1 VEPRNPLPL
10 ERFNHNKRKSKLMM
24 IRSFIAIDF
33 PEETRKALEDI
44 QKELK
49 QCGAGVRWVKPS
61 SIHLTLKFLGNI
73 HPTQAEDIALAVAE
87 EIRDHPPITLRAAG
101 LGAFPSRRKP
111 RVIWIG
117 MEGEVQRL
125 TRIQARVENALEPLG
140 FVREKRP
147 FQPHLTI
154 GRVKDRRKLQAPI
167 DAMAELKIPEF
178 DSFDVTEIILYK
190 SDLRPT
196 GAIYTKLHRMSLAAS
211 ASV

>member
-1 VEPRNPLPL
+1 MVA
-10 ERFNHNKRKSKLMM
+10 M
-24 IRSFIAIDF
+24 IRSFIAIDL
-33 PEETRKALEDI
+33 PDATRQGLAAVQEQLR
-44 QKELK
+44 QSR
-49 QCGAGVRWVKPS
+49 GGVRWVKPS

-73 HPTQAEDIALAVAE
+73 QAAQVEDIALAVAQ
-87 EIRDHPPITLRAAG
+87 EIRDQPPITLGAAG

-125 TRIQARVENALEPLG
+125 TRIQSRVENALEPLS

-147 FQPHLTI
+147 FRPHLTI
-154 GRVKDRRKLQAPI
+154 GRVKDRRRLQSLI

>member
-1 VEPRNPLPL
+1 
-10 ERFNHNKRKSKLMM
+10 M

-44 QKELK
+44 QRELK
-49 QCGAGVRWVKPS
+49 QCGAGVRWVRPS

-73 HPTQAEDIALAVAE
+73 QAAQVDDIALAVAQGV
-87 EIRDHPPITLRAAG
+87 RDHPPITLGAAG
-101 LGAFPSRRKP
+101 LGAFPSLRKP
-111 RVIWIG
+111 RVLWIG

-125 TRIQARVENALEPLG
+125 TRIQSRVENALEPLG
-140 FVREKRP
+140 FVRESRP
-147 FQPHLTI
+147 FRPHLTI
-154 GRVKDRRKLQAPI
+154 GRVKDRRRLQSLI

-196 GAIYTKLHRMSLAAS
+196 GAIYTKLHRMPLAAS

>member
-1 VEPRNPLPL
+1 
-10 ERFNHNKRKSKLMM
+10 MM

-33 PEETRKALEDI
+33 PDETRKALEDI

-73 HPTQAEDIALAVAE
+73 QAALVEEIALAVAQ
-87 EIRDHPPITLRAAG
+87 EIRDQPPITLRPAG

-125 TRIQARVENALEPLG
+125 NGIQARVENALEPLG
-140 FVREKRP
+140 FVREKRD
-147 FQPHLTI
+147 FRPHLTI
-154 GRVKDRRKLQAPI
+154 GRVKDRRRLQSLV
-167 DAMAELKIPEF
+167 DAMATLDMEPF
-178 DSFDVTEIILYK
+178 NSFDADEIILYK

-196 GAIYTKLHRMSLAAS
+196 GAIYTKLHRMPLAAP
-211 ASV
+211 ASP

>member
-1 VEPRNPLPL
+1 
-10 ERFNHNKRKSKLMM
+10 M
-24 IRSFIAIDF
+24 IRSFIAIDL
-33 PEETRKALEDI
+33 PEETRKALAAVQE
-44 QKELK
+44 QLK
-49 QCGAGVRWVKPS
+49 QSRARVRWVRTN

-73 HPTQAEDIALAVAE
+73 HPAQVEDIALAVAE

-154 GRVKDRRKLQAPI
+154 GRVKDRSRLQALI
-167 DAMAELKIPEF
+167 DAMATLDMEPF
-178 DSFDVTEIILYK
+178 NSFDADEIILYK

-196 GAIYTKLHRMSLAAS
+196 GAIYTKLHRMPLAAS
-211 ASV
+211 ASP

>member
-1 VEPRNPLPL
+1 
-10 ERFNHNKRKSKLMM
+10 M
-24 IRSFIAIDF
+24 IRSFIAIDL

-44 QKELK
+44 QKKLK
-49 QCGAGVRWVKPS
+49 KSGAGVRWVKPG

-73 HPTQAEDIALAVAE
+73 HLAQVEDIALAVAQE
-87 EIRDHPPITLRAAG
+87 VRDQPPITLGAAG

-125 TRIQARVENALEPLG
+125 SRIQARVENALEPLG
-140 FVREKRP
+140 FVREKRV

-154 GRVKDRRKLQAPI
+154 GRVKDRRRLQALI
-167 DAMAELKIPEF
+167 DAMATLDMEPF
-178 DSFDVTEIILYK
+178 NSFDADEIILYK

-196 GAIYTKLHRMSLAAS
+196 GAIYTKLHRMPLAAP
-211 ASV
+211 ASP

>member
-1 VEPRNPLPL
+1 
-10 ERFNHNKRKSKLMM
+10 MM

-49 QCGAGVRWVKPS
+49 QCGAGVRWVKPG

-73 HPTQAEDIALAVAE
+73 HPAQVEDIALAVAE
-87 EIRDHPPITLRAAG
+87 EIRDDPPITLGAAG

-125 TRIQARVENALEPLG
+125 TRIQARVENALESLG

-147 FQPHLTI
+147 FRPHLTI
-154 GRVKDRRKLQAPI
+154 GRVKDHRKLQALI
-167 DAMAELKIPEF
+167 DAMATLDMEPF
-178 DSFDVTEIILYK
+178 NSFDADEIILYK

-196 GAIYTKLHRMSLAAS
+196 GAIYTKLHRMPLAAP
-211 ASV
+211 ASP

>member
-1 VEPRNPLPL
+1 
-10 ERFNHNKRKSKLMM
+10 M
-24 IRSFIAIDF
+24 IRSFIAIGL
-33 PEETRKALEDI
+33 PEATRQTLAAVQEH
-44 QKELK
+44 LK
-49 QCGAGVRWVKPS
+49 QSGAGVRWVKPS

-73 HPTQAEDIALAVAE
+73 HPTQVEDIALAVAQE
-87 EIRDHPPITLRAAG
+87 VRDEPPITLGAAG
-101 LGAFPSRRKP
+101 LGAFPGRRKP

-147 FQPHLTI
+147 FRPHLTI
-154 GRVKDRRKLQAPI
+154 GRVKDHRKLQALI

>member
-1 VEPRNPLPL
+1 MVV
-10 ERFNHNKRKSKLMM
+10 M
-24 IRSFIAIDF
+24 IRSFIAIDL
-33 PEETRKALEDI
+33 PEATRQALAAI
-44 QKELK
+44 QEQLK

-73 HPTQAEDIALAVAE
+73 HPAQVEDIAPVVAQE
-87 EIRDHPPITLRAAG
+87 VRDEPPITLGAAG

-125 TRIQARVENALEPLG
+125 SRIQARVENALEPLG

-154 GRVKDRRKLQAPI
+154 GRVKDRRRLQALI
-167 DAMAELKIPEF
+167 DAMATLDMEPF
-178 DSFDVTEIILYK
+178 NSFDADEIILYK

-196 GAIYTKLHRMSLAAS
+196 GAIYTKLHRMPLAAP
-211 ASV
+211 ASP

>member
-1 VEPRNPLPL
+1 
-10 ERFNHNKRKSKLMM
+10 
-24 IRSFIAIDF
+24 
-33 PEETRKALEDI
+33 
-44 QKELK
+44 
-49 QCGAGVRWVKPS
+49 
-61 SIHLTLKFLGNI
+61 
-73 HPTQAEDIALAVAE
+73 
-87 EIRDHPPITLRAAG
+87 
-101 LGAFPSRRKP
+101 
-111 RVIWIG
+111 

>member
-1 VEPRNPLPL
+1 
-10 ERFNHNKRKSKLMM
+10 M

-44 QKELK
+44 QKKLK
-49 QCGAGVRWVKPS
+49 KSEAGVRWVKPS

-73 HPTQAEDIALAVAE
+73 HLAQVEDIALAVAE
-87 EIRDHPPITLRAAG
+87 EVRDQPPITLGAAG
-101 LGAFPSRRKP
+101 LGAFPSRKKP

-140 FVREKRP
+140 FVREKRV

-154 GRVKDRRKLQAPI
+154 GRVKDRRRLQALI
-167 DAMAELKIPEF
+167 DALATLDMEPF
-178 DSFDVTEIILYK
+178 NSFDADEIILYK

-196 GAIYTKLHRMSLAAS
+196 GAIYTKLHRMPLAAP
-211 ASV
+211 ASP

>member
-1 VEPRNPLPL
+1 
-10 ERFNHNKRKSKLMM
+10 M
-24 IRSFIAIDF
+24 IRAFIAIEL
-33 PEETRKALEDI
+33 PEETRQRLAAMQE
-44 QKELK
+44 QLK
-49 QCGAGVRWVKPS
+49 QARTGVRWVNPG

-73 HPTQAEDIALAVAE
+73 HPAQVEDIALAVAQE
-87 EIRDHPPITLRAAG
+87 VRDQPPITLGAAG

-125 TRIQARVENALEPLG
+125 TRIQARVDNALEPLG
-140 FVREKRP
+140 FVREKRS

-154 GRVKDRRKLQAPI
+154 GRVKDRRRLQSLI
-167 DAMAELKIPEF
+167 DAMTTLELPEF

-196 GAIYTKLHRMSLAAS
+196 GAIYTKLHRMPLAAS
-211 ASV
+211 APV

>member
-1 VEPRNPLPL
+1 
-10 ERFNHNKRKSKLMM
+10 MM
-24 IRSFIAIDF
+24 IRSFIAIDL

-73 HPTQAEDIALAVAE
+73 HPAQVEDIALAVAE
-87 EIRDHPPITLRAAG
+87 EVRDEPPITLGATG

-117 MEGEVQRL
+117 MEGEVQRF

-147 FQPHLTI
+147 FRPHLTI
-154 GRVKDRRKLQAPI
+154 GRVKDRRRLQSLI
-167 DAMAELKIPEF
+167 DAMATLDMPQF

-196 GAIYTKLHRMSLAAS
+196 GAIYTKLHRMPLAAS
-211 ASV
+211 API